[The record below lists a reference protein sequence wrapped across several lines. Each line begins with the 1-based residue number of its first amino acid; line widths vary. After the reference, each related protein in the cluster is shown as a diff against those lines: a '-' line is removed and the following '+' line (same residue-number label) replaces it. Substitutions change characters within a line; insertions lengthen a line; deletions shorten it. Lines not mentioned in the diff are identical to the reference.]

1 MMRWV
6 IVTLALL
13 AVLAAL
19 VGVRSYEAAEHV
31 FDEVSAYE
39 ITPARALHVR
49 IPAGVEEVVMTT
61 WAVLAPAARFDPL
74 VGYRYGVDV
83 ELASDAGQRVQADAL
98 TLESRV
104 SYDPTRPI
112 ALGGYCARLA
122 ESEDWLADPR
132 TTRVSLRELSST
144 GGRALV
150 RVRTNE
156 ANQRVLVRLTYLTPL
171 TEFERDIR
179 SRTLRIERSRRMVL
193 GRTSLGFDDLPIAV
207 RERALSHWERRF
219 PAIGH
224 EGSDYVSR
232 TVLIGNRLPS
242 VPAADAPE
250 AELHVGPRDWV
261 ALNFARPVKLR
272 VHARSGTVLD
282 VGEGT
287 SPRYSVAVGE
297 TERADLDLGG
307 ERARTVSI
315 GARES
320 AKLQLSLALEESDA
334 QIGVSEGPLEE
345 RRVFVRPDVRV
356 QRYLALDPDRPVLFR
371 LAPGQTR
378 LGLNVRGLVSGKGAE
393 APVSVTLQSAD
404 GPAFALEPFEATLA
418 ASLFD
423 RVGLERVSVARNAVV
438 TLPPGVTRIR
448 VYGRKGGLVS
458 GWVPEPGISVD
469 RVETEYA
476 VPLEPGE
483 VWRHAPCIEKT
494 AAAIR
499 AENDAELD
507 REGRIARLE
516 AQVRIE
522 PLQTTGP
529 ALVERV
535 VRPLGDALTRLAF
548 MPVTFTATMSPA
560 DLWTLLPDKAVELQ
574 VPAERVPGA
583 GFMLQY
589 RAPPAALGAELSLEV
604 DGHTEQ
610 RSMIVTGTGEL
621 KASVPRG
628 RRRVGISGPPGLVA
642 FAAAPRAAGGRAFRR
657 QLVHELAPGRPLDF
671 ELTRAADELVSVFAD
686 VVREAGPGTVRLTYA
701 IDPGKPPPVPVRL
714 YRRLTALS
722 GELAVDALDSVRG
735 RVWEADVPASGAP
748 LPHAVGKLRIVL
760 GDDLE
765 PGRHVLR
772 LSAAA
777 GAGTLWVRVVV
788 AGRRLAPEGDS
799 EERP

>member
-6 IVTLALL
+6 IVAGALL

-19 VGVRSYEAAEHV
+19 VGVRSYESAEHV

-39 ITPARALHVR
+39 VTPARPLHVR

-61 WAVLAPAARFDPL
+61 WAVTAPAGRFDPL
-74 VGYRYGVDV
+74 AGYRYGVDV
-83 ELASDAGQRVQADAL
+83 ELASDAGRRVQADAL

-112 ALGGYCARLA
+112 VLGEYCARLA

-132 TTRVSLRELSST
+132 TTRVSLRELSRT

-150 RVRTNE
+150 RVRANE
-156 ANQRVLVRLTYLTPL
+156 ASQRVLVRLTYLTPL
-171 TEFERDIR
+171 TELERNIR

-193 GRTSLGFDDLPIAV
+193 GRASLGFDDLPVAV

-219 PAIGH
+219 PAIGR

-232 TVLIGNRLPS
+232 SVLIGNRLPS
-242 VPAADAPE
+242 VPAADAPQ
-250 AELHVGPRDWV
+250 AELEVGPQNLV
-261 ALNFARPVKLR
+261 ALNFVRPVKLR

-287 SPRYSVAVGE
+287 SPRYSVGVGE
-297 TERADLDLGG
+297 TGRVDLDLRG
-307 ERARTVSI
+307 ERARSVSI
-315 GARES
+315 GSSDS
-320 AKLQLSLALEESDA
+320 AKIQLSLALEESDA
-334 QIGVSEGPLEE
+334 QIGVSERPLEE
-345 RRVFVRPDVRV
+345 RRVLVSPDVRI

-378 LGLNVRGLVSGKGAE
+378 LGLNVRAFVPGKGAE
-393 APVSVTLQSAD
+393 APVSLTLRGAD
-404 GPAFALEPFEATLA
+404 GPAFALEPFEATLV

-423 RVGLERVSVARNAVV
+423 RMGVERVSVARNAIV
-438 TLPPGVTRIR
+438 TVPPGVSRIR
-448 VYGRKGGLVS
+448 LYGRKGTLVS
-458 GWVPEPGISVD
+458 GWVPEPGVSVD
-469 RVETEYA
+469 RVEAEYA

-499 AENDAELD
+499 AENDVELD
-507 REGRIARLE
+507 REGRVARIE
-516 AQVRIE
+516 APVRIE

-535 VRPLGDALTRLAF
+535 VRPLGSALTRVAF

-560 DLWTLLPDKAVELQ
+560 DLWTLLPNDAVELQ
-574 VPAERVPGA
+574 VPAERAPGA
-583 GFMLQY
+583 GFVLQY
-589 RAPPAALGAELSLEV
+589 RAPAAALGAELALEV
-604 DGHTEQ
+604 DGQTEQ
-610 RSMIVTGTGEL
+610 RTMIVTGTGEL
-621 KASVPRG
+621 TANVPRG
-628 RRRVGISGPPGLVA
+628 RRRVRISGPEGLVA

-657 QLVHELAPGRPLDF
+657 QRLHELAPGRSLDF
-671 ELTRAADELVSVFAD
+671 EIARASDELVSVFAD

-701 IDPGKPPPVPVRL
+701 IDPGKQAPAPVRL
-714 YRRLTALS
+714 YRRLTTLT
-722 GELAVDALDSVRG
+722 GELAVDALDSARG
-735 RVWEADVPASGAP
+735 RVWEADVRAGGQP

-760 GDDLE
+760 GDDLV
-765 PGRHVLR
+765 PGKHVLR
-772 LSAAA
+772 LSAPA
-777 GAGTLWVRVVV
+777 GAGSLWVRVVV
-788 AGRRLAPEGDS
+788 AGRRIAPEGDS